1 MQEFYWII
9 PKSEPFFI
17 KIIFLSI
24 KKRSKLYF
32 NAKTEFKLSNTENG
46 YTNLKWIIENN
57 PPESPDRKNAF
68 ICLGKSIYDFYE
80 LNDTLSYEYLSDKIL
95 EDNFKTEYLKN
106 YTEYLIQK
114 GNTAYAAHILENE
127 DINTLDKMLK
137 ERLAYCFLQLGLM
150 NKSLNIYDI
159 LLINANSEDKKNY
172 MLTKGYIYNYLHEY
186 SSADSV
192 YNELLSDISG
202 VQDSV
207 FCTVKYIK
215 ALNHSDNNEF
225 QEAQT
230 IYDELLDNA
239 DSPFSVPELY
249 FIKGVTYMAAEDN
262 QNAETIFN
270 YIIENYSEN
279 EYWCS
284 QAFNKIEEIDAG
296 GE

>member
-1 MQEFYWII
+1 M
-9 PKSEPFFI
+9 
-17 KIIFLSI
+17 
-24 KKRSKLYF
+24 
-32 NAKTEFKLSNTENG
+32 
-46 YTNLKWIIENN
+46 
-57 PPESPDRKNAF
+57 
-68 ICLGKSIYDFYE
+68 GKSIYDFYE